1 MDTAY
6 NIYGNNAMGIG
17 LANTGFDN
25 TVQMASNSAPASNVI
40 ALADRIGIHMV
51 DRDVERSFGGDARNS
66 RTKKAKFTPSSKSKI
81 GLKYLEYV
89 KSNRQDSAKQV
100 SNDVVGIGEYQNPI
114 ATENESLTSPS
125 VTCQSLSERIVP
137 KTNQLEKM
145 VTLHANVIGM
155 DKNLFANSCKPIK
168 VNGRSFTNCLSNRE
182 KLEKYYGKPVE
193 NIQTERNDSIDVS
206 SIDNQEVGE
215 SVNDA
220 FTMSSLPLNDTIQ
233 MPALGLNNNN
243 IEKTVDTITEPSGN
257 IISDIETQQTVELPE
272 KKINATSE
280 YNVDSLFKK
289 DVDTTKFQMPP
300 IDSLKTDSIDSTD
313 KDLYN
318 KEKDEKMRASEKRL
332 NDYID
337 ATSSQDSLAQL
348 RNAIT
353 NEAKRTANLQQV
365 VGTQRA
371 EIIDLEKEKEELNR
385 KKLEIAKKA
394 NERYQSFVKTNEDLN
409 RTRQEM
415 EKSLEKT
422 RTDISDIMGQIE
434 AYESMLDVKVPD
446 TSTNRGRRG
455 KVA

>member
-6 NIYGNNAMGIG
+6 NIYGNNTMGIG
-17 LANTGFDN
+17 LANAGLDN
-25 TVQMASNSAPASNVI
+25 TVQTSQNELANNVI
-40 ALADRIGIHMV
+40 EIANRIGINMV

-81 GLKYLEYV
+81 GLKYLDYV
-89 KSNRQDSAKQV
+89 KNNRQDSVKQV
-100 SNDVVGIGEYQNPI
+100 SNDVVGIGEYQNPV
-114 ATENESLTSPS
+114 ATENESLASPS
-125 VTCQSLSERIVP
+125 VTCQNLSERIVP
-137 KTNQLEKM
+137 KTKQLEKV

-168 VNGRSFTNCLSNRE
+168 VNSRSIANCLSNRE
-182 KLEKYYGKPVE
+182 VLERYFGKPVE
-193 NIQTERNDSIDVS
+193 NIQAERNDSIDVS
-206 SIDNQEVGE
+206 SIDNRGIGE

-233 MPALGLNNNN
+233 MPAMGLNNN
-243 IEKTVDTITEPSGN
+243 IEKPVDNITEPSGN
-257 IISDIETQQTVELPE
+257 ILSDIEMQQTMELPE
-272 KKINATSE
+272 KKRNATSE

-289 DVDTTKFQMPP
+289 DVDITKFQMPP
-300 IDSLKTDSIDSTD
+300 VDSLKTDSMDSTD

-318 KEKDEKMRASEKRL
+318 MEKDEKMRASEKRL

-385 KKLEIAKKA
+385 KKQEIAKKA
-394 NERYQSFVKTNEDLN
+394 KERYQSFVKTNETLD

-415 EKSLEKT
+415 KESLQKT
-422 RTDISDIMGQIE
+422 RTDISDIMSQIE

-446 TSTNRGRRG
+446 ASANKGRRG
-455 KVA
+455 KAA